1 MATYK
6 FTVSGGTYT
15 ISARIITLPGNSF
28 WFRIPGATSP
38 QITRPDGWIN
48 TNPMD
53 NGDTW
58 HWDED
63 VVEFT
68 LSAGEHT
75 LEIAKRED
83 GTLLDALVITDKLE

>member
-1 MATYK
+1 
-6 FTVSGGTYT
+6 
-15 ISARIITLPGNSF
+15 
-28 WFRIPGATSP
+28 
-38 QITRPDGWIN
+38 
-48 TNPMD
+48 MD